1 MQMTPLTSSPIIN
14 GFKNRSRI
22 EQIMMNHL
30 FSTSFRKTLTAALI
44 SCSLATI
51 AISSTQAAE
60 IEMSFQNVLQQE
72 RAWAGLQSKTLKVG
86 DITWSYSEG
95 GQAGKPIVILIH
107 GLAGSRDNWN
117 RVARALTANYHVI
130 IPDLPANGETQVPK
144 DFDYSIPNVT
154 EKLRRFVEAANLTSP
169 AHIAGHSL
177 GGSIAMLYA
186 GQYPFETKSLFLIDA
201 AGVYKAATTPYLK
214 DPNHIKNM
222 IVSKKGDFNFLMQQV
237 MFTPPFIPKEIAQAQ
252 EKMMI
257 GQAEQTQKMVDQLIV
272 LNKLYTPDSFALLA
286 RSIDAPTLILW
297 GKQDKIINVEVAPE
311 LKSLLKNAQ
320 TPVILD
326 NVGHMPILEADQLVV
341 QQYLP
346 FLNKIQ
352 SQKPVTAP
360 TP

>member
-1 MQMTPLTSSPIIN
+1 MTTVFSLPI
-14 GFKNRSRI
+14 
-22 EQIMMNHL
+22 
-30 FSTSFRKTLTAALI
+30 RKTLTATLL
-44 SCSLATI
+44 SFSLATF
-51 AISSTQAAE
+51 AISTTQAAE

-72 RAWAGLQSKTLKVG
+72 RAWAGLQSKTIKVG

-95 GQAGKPIVILIH
+95 GQAGKPIVVLIH

-117 RVARALTANYHVI
+117 RVARALTANYHVV
-130 IPDLPANGETQVPK
+130 IPDLPASGETQVPK
-144 DFDYSIPNVT
+144 DFDYSVPNVT
-154 EKLRRFVEAANLTSP
+154 EKLRRFIEAANLTGP
-169 AHIAGHSL
+169 AHVAGHSL

-201 AGVYKAATTPYLK
+201 AGVYKSATTPYLK
-214 DPNHIKNM
+214 DPNQVKNM
-222 IVSKKGDFNFLMQQV
+222 IVSKKGDFNFLMQQA
-237 MFTPPFIPKEIAQAQ
+237 MHTPPFIPKEIAQAQ

-257 GQAEQTQKMVDQLIV
+257 AQSEQTQKMVDQVIA

-311 LKSLLKNAQ
+311 LKSLLKNSQA
-320 TPVILD
+320 PVILD

-346 FLNKIQ
+346 FLNKVQ
-352 SQKPVTAP
+352 TQKPAT

>member
-1 MQMTPLTSSPIIN
+1 MINTRIAQPL
-14 GFKNRSRI
+14 
-22 EQIMMNHL
+22 
-30 FSTSFRKTLTAALI
+30 RKTLGAALLA
-44 SCSLATI
+44 CSLSTVAVTT
-51 AISSTQAAE
+51 TQAAE
-60 IEMSFQNVLQQE
+60 IEMSFQNLLQQE

-95 GQAGKPIVILIH
+95 GQAGKPIIILIH

-117 RVARALTANYHVI
+117 RVARALTAKYHVI
-130 IPDLPANGETQVPK
+130 IPDLPASGETLVPK
-144 DFDYSIPNVT
+144 DFDYSVPNVT
-154 EKLRRFVEAANLTSP
+154 EKLRRFVEAANLTGP

-214 DPNHIKNM
+214 DPNQVKNM
-222 IVSKKGDFNFLMQQV
+222 IVSKKGDFNFLMQQA

-257 GQAEQTQKMVDQLIV
+257 GQVEQTQKMVDQVIA

-297 GKQDKIINVEVAPE
+297 GKQDKIVNVEVVPE
-311 LKSLLKNAQ
+311 LKALLKNAQ
-320 TPVILD
+320 TPVILE

-346 FLNKIQ
+346 FLSKIQ
-352 SQKPVTAP
+352 TQKTAAAP
-360 TP
+360 AQ

>member
-1 MQMTPLTSSPIIN
+1 MTT
-14 GFKNRSRI
+14 
-22 EQIMMNHL
+22 L
-30 FSTSFRKTLTAALI
+30 FSLPIRKTLTATLL
-44 SCSLATI
+44 SFSLATF
-51 AISSTQAAE
+51 AISTTQAAE

-95 GQAGKPIVILIH
+95 GQAGKPIVVLIH

-117 RVARALTANYHVI
+117 RVARALTANYHVV
-130 IPDLPANGETQVPK
+130 IPDLPASGETQVPK
-144 DFDYSIPNVT
+144 DFDYSVPNVT
-154 EKLRRFVEAANLTSP
+154 EKLRRFIEAANLTGP
-169 AHIAGHSL
+169 AHVAGHSL

-201 AGVYKAATTPYLK
+201 AGVYKSATTPYLK
-214 DPNHIKNM
+214 DPNQVKNM
-222 IVSKKGDFNFLMQQV
+222 IVSKKGDFNFLMQQA
-237 MFTPPFIPKEIAQAQ
+237 MHTPPFIPKEIAQAQ

-257 GQAEQTQKMVDQLIV
+257 AQSEQTQKMVDQVIA

-320 TPVILD
+320 APVILD

-346 FLNKIQ
+346 FLNKVQ
-352 SQKPVTAP
+352 TQKPAT

>member
-1 MQMTPLTSSPIIN
+1 MTT
-14 GFKNRSRI
+14 
-22 EQIMMNHL
+22 L
-30 FSTSFRKTLTAALI
+30 FSLPIRKTLTATLL
-44 SCSLATI
+44 SFSLATF
-51 AISSTQAAE
+51 AISTTQAAE

-72 RAWAGLQSKTLKVG
+72 RAWAGLQSKTIKVG

-95 GQAGKPIVILIH
+95 GQAGKPIVVLIH

-117 RVARALTANYHVI
+117 RVARALTANYHVV
-130 IPDLPANGETQVPK
+130 IPDLPASGETQVPK
-144 DFDYSIPNVT
+144 DFDYSVPNVT
-154 EKLRRFVEAANLTSP
+154 EKLRRFIEAANLTGP
-169 AHIAGHSL
+169 AHVAGHSL

-201 AGVYKAATTPYLK
+201 AGVYKSATTPYLK
-214 DPNHIKNM
+214 DPNQVKNM
-222 IVSKKGDFNFLMQQV
+222 IVSKKGDFNFLMQQA
-237 MFTPPFIPKEIAQAQ
+237 MHTPPFIPKEIAQAQ

-257 GQAEQTQKMVDQLIV
+257 AQSEQTQKMVDQVIA

-286 RSIDAPTLILW
+286 KSIDAPTLILW

-320 TPVILD
+320 VPVILD

-346 FLNKIQ
+346 FLNKVQ
-352 SQKPVTAP
+352 TQKPAT

>member
-1 MQMTPLTSSPIIN
+1 MINTRLTQP
-14 GFKNRSRI
+14 
-22 EQIMMNHL
+22 
-30 FSTSFRKTLTAALI
+30 FRQAFGAALLV
-44 SCSLATI
+44 CSLSTLAVST
-51 AISSTQAAE
+51 TQAAE
-60 IEMSFQNVLQQE
+60 IEMNFQNLLQQE
-72 RAWAGLQSKTLKVG
+72 RAWAGLQTKTLKVG

-130 IPDLPANGETQVPK
+130 IPDLPASGETLVPK
-144 DFDYSIPNVT
+144 DFDYSVPNVT
-154 EKLRRFVEAANLTSP
+154 EKLRRFVEAANLTGP
-169 AHIAGHSL
+169 AHVAGHSL

-214 DPNHIKNM
+214 DPNQVKNM
-222 IVSKKGDFNFLMQQV
+222 IVSKKGDFNFLMQQA

-257 GQAEQTQKMVDQLIV
+257 GQVEQTQKMVDQVIA

-297 GKQDKIINVEVAPE
+297 GKQDKIVNVEVVPE
-311 LKSLLKNAQ
+311 LKALLKNAQ

-346 FLNKIQ
+346 FLSKIQ
-352 SQKPVTAP
+352 AQKPAA
-360 TP
+360 TPAQ

>member
-1 MQMTPLTSSPIIN
+1 
-14 GFKNRSRI
+14 
-22 EQIMMNHL
+22 MMNHL

-72 RAWAGLQSKTLKVG
+72 RAWAGLQIKTLKVG

-130 IPDLPANGETQVPK
+130 IPDLPASGETQVPK

>member
-1 MQMTPLTSSPIIN
+1 MIT
-14 GFKNRSRI
+14 
-22 EQIMMNHL
+22 L
-30 FSTSFRKTLTAALI
+30 FSLPIRKTLTATLL
-44 SCSLATI
+44 SFSLATF
-51 AISSTQAAE
+51 AISTTQAAE

-95 GQAGKPIVILIH
+95 GQTGKPIVVLIH

-117 RVARALTANYHVI
+117 RVARALTANYHVV
-130 IPDLPANGETQVPK
+130 IPDLPASGETQVPK
-144 DFDYSIPNVT
+144 DFDYSVPNVT
-154 EKLRRFVEAANLTSP
+154 EKLRRFIEAANLTGP
-169 AHIAGHSL
+169 AHVAGHSL

-201 AGVYKAATTPYLK
+201 AGVYKSATTPYLK
-214 DPNHIKNM
+214 DPNQVKNM
-222 IVSKKGDFNFLMQQV
+222 IVSKKGDFNFLMQQA
-237 MFTPPFIPKEIAQAQ
+237 MHTPPFIPKEIAQAQ

-257 GQAEQTQKMVDQLIV
+257 AQSEQTQKMVDQVIA

-320 TPVILD
+320 VPVILD

-346 FLNKIQ
+346 FLNKVQ
-352 SQKPVTAP
+352 TQKPAT

>member
-1 MQMTPLTSSPIIN
+1 
-14 GFKNRSRI
+14 
-22 EQIMMNHL
+22 MMNRF

-130 IPDLPANGETQVPK
+130 IPDLPASGETQVPK

-346 FLNKIQ
+346 FLNKNQ

>member
-1 MQMTPLTSSPIIN
+1 MINTPLAQP
-14 GFKNRSRI
+14 
-22 EQIMMNHL
+22 L
-30 FSTSFRKTLTAALI
+30 RKTLGAALLA
-44 SCSLATI
+44 CSLSTVAVTT
-51 AISSTQAAE
+51 TQAAE
-60 IEMSFQNVLQQE
+60 IEMSFQNLLQQE

-95 GQAGKPIVILIH
+95 GQAGKPIIILIH

-130 IPDLPANGETQVPK
+130 IPDLPASGETLVPK
-144 DFDYSIPNVT
+144 DFDYSVPNVT
-154 EKLRRFVEAANLTSP
+154 EKLRRFVEAANLTGP

-214 DPNHIKNM
+214 DPNQVKNM
-222 IVSKKGDFNFLMQQV
+222 IVSKKGDFNFLMQQA

-257 GQAEQTQKMVDQLIV
+257 GQVEQTQKMVDQVIA

-297 GKQDKIINVEVAPE
+297 GKQDKIVNVEVVPE
-311 LKSLLKNAQ
+311 LKALLKNAQ
-320 TPVILD
+320 APVILE

-346 FLNKIQ
+346 FLSKIQ
-352 SQKPVTAP
+352 AQKTAAAP
-360 TP
+360 AQ

>member
-1 MQMTPLTSSPIIN
+1 MINTRIAQPL
-14 GFKNRSRI
+14 
-22 EQIMMNHL
+22 
-30 FSTSFRKTLTAALI
+30 RKTLGAALLA
-44 SCSLATI
+44 CSLSTVAVTT
-51 AISSTQAAE
+51 TQAAE
-60 IEMSFQNVLQQE
+60 IEMSFQNLLQQE

-95 GQAGKPIVILIH
+95 GQAGKPIIILIH

-130 IPDLPANGETQVPK
+130 IPDLPASGETLVPK
-144 DFDYSIPNVT
+144 DFDYSVPNVT
-154 EKLRRFVEAANLTSP
+154 EKLRRFVEAANLTGP

-201 AGVYKAATTPYLK
+201 AGVYKAANTPYLK
-214 DPNHIKNM
+214 DPNQVRNM
-222 IVSKKGDFNFLMQQV
+222 IVSKKGDFNFLMQQA

-257 GQAEQTQKMVDQLIV
+257 GQVEQTQKMVDQVIA

-297 GKQDKIINVEVAPE
+297 GKQDKIVNVEVVPE
-311 LKSLLKNAQ
+311 LKALLKNAQ

-346 FLNKIQ
+346 FLSKVQ
-352 SQKPVTAP
+352 AQKTAAAP
-360 TP
+360 AQ

>member
-1 MQMTPLTSSPIIN
+1 MINTRIAQPL
-14 GFKNRSRI
+14 
-22 EQIMMNHL
+22 
-30 FSTSFRKTLTAALI
+30 RKTLGAALLA
-44 SCSLATI
+44 CSLSTVAVTT
-51 AISSTQAAE
+51 TQAAE
-60 IEMSFQNVLQQE
+60 IEMSFQNLLQQE

-95 GQAGKPIVILIH
+95 GQAGKPIIILIH

-117 RVARALTANYHVI
+117 RVARALTAKYHVI
-130 IPDLPANGETQVPK
+130 IPDLPASGETLVPK
-144 DFDYSIPNVT
+144 DFDYSVPNVT
-154 EKLRRFVEAANLTSP
+154 EKLRRFVEAANLSGP

-214 DPNHIKNM
+214 DPNQVKNM
-222 IVSKKGDFNFLMQQV
+222 IVSKKGDFNFLMQQA

-257 GQAEQTQKMVDQLIV
+257 GQVEQTQKMVDQVIA

-297 GKQDKIINVEVAPE
+297 GKQDKIVNVEVVPE
-311 LKSLLKNAQ
+311 LKALLTNAQ

-352 SQKPVTAP
+352 TQKTAAAP
-360 TP
+360 AQ

>member
-1 MQMTPLTSSPIIN
+1 MTT
-14 GFKNRSRI
+14 
-22 EQIMMNHL
+22 L
-30 FSTSFRKTLTAALI
+30 FSLPIRKTLTATLL
-44 SCSLATI
+44 SFSLATF
-51 AISSTQAAE
+51 AISTTQAAE

-72 RAWAGLQSKTLKVG
+72 RAWAGLQSKTIKVG

-95 GQAGKPIVILIH
+95 GQAGKPIVVLIH

-117 RVARALTANYHVI
+117 RVAHALTANYHVV
-130 IPDLPANGETQVPK
+130 IPDLPASGETQVPK
-144 DFDYSIPNVT
+144 DFDYSVPNVT
-154 EKLRRFVEAANLTSP
+154 EKLRRFIEAANLTGP
-169 AHIAGHSL
+169 AHVAGHSL

-201 AGVYKAATTPYLK
+201 AGVYKSATTPYLK
-214 DPNHIKNM
+214 DPNQVKNM
-222 IVSKKGDFNFLMQQV
+222 IVSKKGDFNFLMQQA
-237 MFTPPFIPKEIAQAQ
+237 MHTPPFIPKEIAQAQ

-257 GQAEQTQKMVDQLIV
+257 SQSEQTQKMVDQVIA

-320 TPVILD
+320 APVILD

-346 FLNKIQ
+346 FLNKVQ
-352 SQKPVTAP
+352 TQKPAT

>member
-1 MQMTPLTSSPIIN
+1 MIN
-14 GFKNRSRI
+14 TRLP
-22 EQIMMNHL
+22 QP
-30 FSTSFRKTLTAALI
+30 FRKAFGAALLACSLSTLTV
-44 SCSLATI
+44 ST
-51 AISSTQAAE
+51 TQAAE
-60 IEMSFQNVLQQE
+60 IEMNFQNLLQQE
-72 RAWAGLQSKTLKVG
+72 RAWAGLQTKTLKVG

-130 IPDLPANGETQVPK
+130 IPDLPASGETLVPK
-144 DFDYSIPNVT
+144 DFDYSVPNVT
-154 EKLRRFVEAANLTSP
+154 EKLRRFVEAANLTGP

-214 DPNHIKNM
+214 DPNQVKNM
-222 IVSKKGDFNFLMQQV
+222 IVSKKGDFNFLMQQA

-257 GQAEQTQKMVDQLIV
+257 GQVEQTQKMVDQVIA

-297 GKQDKIINVEVAPE
+297 GKQDKIVNVEVVPE
-311 LKSLLKNAQ
+311 LKALLKNAQ

-346 FLNKIQ
+346 FLSKIQ
-352 SQKPVTAP
+352 AQKPAAAP
-360 TP
+360 AP

>member
-1 MQMTPLTSSPIIN
+1 MINTRIAQPL
-14 GFKNRSRI
+14 
-22 EQIMMNHL
+22 
-30 FSTSFRKTLTAALI
+30 RKTLGAALLA
-44 SCSLATI
+44 CSLSTVAVTT
-51 AISSTQAAE
+51 TQAAE
-60 IEMSFQNVLQQE
+60 IEMSFQNLLQQE
-72 RAWAGLQSKTLKVG
+72 RAWAGLQSKTLKLG

-95 GQAGKPIVILIH
+95 GQAGKPIIILIH

-117 RVARALTANYHVI
+117 RVARALTAKYHVI
-130 IPDLPANGETQVPK
+130 IPDLPASGETLVPK
-144 DFDYSIPNVT
+144 DFDYSVPNVT
-154 EKLRRFVEAANLTSP
+154 EKLRRFVEAANLTGP

-214 DPNHIKNM
+214 DPNQVKNM
-222 IVSKKGDFNFLMQQV
+222 IVSKKGDFNFLMQQA

-257 GQAEQTQKMVDQLIV
+257 GQVEQTQKMVDQVIA

-297 GKQDKIINVEVAPE
+297 GKQDKIVNVEVVPE
-311 LKSLLKNAQ
+311 LKALLKNAQ
-320 TPVILD
+320 APVILD

-346 FLNKIQ
+346 FLSKIQ
-352 SQKPVTAP
+352 AQKTAAAP
-360 TP
+360 AQ

>member
-1 MQMTPLTSSPIIN
+1 ML
-14 GFKNRSRI
+14 
-22 EQIMMNHL
+22 NHL
-30 FSTSFRKTLTAALI
+30 FSTSFRKTLTAGLI

-72 RAWAGLQSKTLKVG
+72 RAWAGLQTKTLKVG

-130 IPDLPANGETQVPK
+130 IPDLPASGETQVPK

>member
-1 MQMTPLTSSPIIN
+1 MTT
-14 GFKNRSRI
+14 
-22 EQIMMNHL
+22 L
-30 FSTSFRKTLTAALI
+30 FSLPIRKTLTATLL
-44 SCSLATI
+44 SFSLATF
-51 AISSTQAAE
+51 AISTTQAAE

-72 RAWAGLQSKTLKVG
+72 RAWAGLQSKTIKVG

-95 GQAGKPIVILIH
+95 GQAGKPIVVLIH

-117 RVARALTANYHVI
+117 RVARALTANYHVV
-130 IPDLPANGETQVPK
+130 IPDLPASGETQVPK
-144 DFDYSIPNVT
+144 DFDYSVPNVT
-154 EKLRRFVEAANLTSP
+154 EKLRRFIEAANLTGP
-169 AHIAGHSL
+169 AHVAGHSL

-201 AGVYKAATTPYLK
+201 AGVYKSATTPYLK
-214 DPNHIKNM
+214 DPNQVKNM
-222 IVSKKGDFNFLMQQV
+222 IVSKKGDFNFLMQQA
-237 MFTPPFIPKEIAQAQ
+237 MHTPPFIPKEIAQAQ

-257 GQAEQTQKMVDQLIV
+257 AQSEQTQKMVDQVIA

-320 TPVILD
+320 VPVILD

-346 FLNKIQ
+346 FLNKVQ
-352 SQKPVTAP
+352 TQKPAT

>member
-1 MQMTPLTSSPIIN
+1 
-14 GFKNRSRI
+14 
-22 EQIMMNHL
+22 MMNRF

-130 IPDLPANGETQVPK
+130 IPDLPASGETQVSK
-144 DFDYSIPNVT
+144 DFDYSVPNVT

-320 TPVILD
+320 TPIILD

>member
-1 MQMTPLTSSPIIN
+1 
-14 GFKNRSRI
+14 
-22 EQIMMNHL
+22 MMNHL

-72 RAWAGLQSKTLKVG
+72 RAWAGLQTKTLKVG

-130 IPDLPANGETQVPK
+130 IPDLPASGETQVPK
-144 DFDYSIPNVT
+144 DFDYSVPNVT

-286 RSIDAPTLILW
+286 RSIDAPILILW

-352 SQKPVTAP
+352 AQKPATTT

>member
-1 MQMTPLTSSPIIN
+1 MTT
-14 GFKNRSRI
+14 
-22 EQIMMNHL
+22 L
-30 FSTSFRKTLTAALI
+30 FSLPIRKTLTATLL
-44 SCSLATI
+44 SFSLATF
-51 AISSTQAAE
+51 AISTTQAAE

-72 RAWAGLQSKTLKVG
+72 RAWAGLQSKTIKVG

-95 GQAGKPIVILIH
+95 GQAGKPIVVLIH

-117 RVARALTANYHVI
+117 RVARALTANYHVV
-130 IPDLPANGETQVPK
+130 IPDLP
-144 DFDYSIPNVT
+144 
-154 EKLRRFVEAANLTSP
+154 RFIEAANLTGP
-169 AHIAGHSL
+169 AHVAGHSL

-201 AGVYKAATTPYLK
+201 AGVYKSATTPYLK
-214 DPNHIKNM
+214 DPNQVKNM
-222 IVSKKGDFNFLMQQV
+222 IVSKKGDFNFLMQQA
-237 MFTPPFIPKEIAQAQ
+237 MHTPPFIPKEIAQAQ

-257 GQAEQTQKMVDQLIV
+257 AQSEQTQKMVDQVIA

-320 TPVILD
+320 APVILD

-346 FLNKIQ
+346 FLNKVQ
-352 SQKPVTAP
+352 TQKPAT

>member
-1 MQMTPLTSSPIIN
+1 
-14 GFKNRSRI
+14 
-22 EQIMMNHL
+22 MMNRL

-130 IPDLPANGETQVPK
+130 IPDLPASGETQVPK

-272 LNKLYTPDSFALLA
+272 LNKLYTSDSFALLA

>member
-1 MQMTPLTSSPIIN
+1 
-14 GFKNRSRI
+14 
-22 EQIMMNHL
+22 MMKHL
-30 FSTSFRKTLTAALI
+30 FTTSFRKTLTAALL
-44 SCSLATI
+44 SCSLGTV

-130 IPDLPANGETQVPK
+130 IPDLPASGETQVPK
-144 DFDYSIPNVT
+144 DFDYSVPNVT

>member
-1 MQMTPLTSSPIIN
+1 MTT
-14 GFKNRSRI
+14 
-22 EQIMMNHL
+22 L
-30 FSTSFRKTLTAALI
+30 FSLPIRKTLTATLL
-44 SCSLATI
+44 SFSLATF
-51 AISSTQAAE
+51 AISTTQAAE

-72 RAWAGLQSKTLKVG
+72 RAWAGLQSKTIKVG

-95 GQAGKPIVILIH
+95 GQAGKPIVVLIH

-117 RVARALTANYHVI
+117 RVARALTANYHVV
-130 IPDLPANGETQVPK
+130 IPDLPSSGETQVPK
-144 DFDYSIPNVT
+144 DFDYSVPNVT
-154 EKLRRFVEAANLTSP
+154 EKLRRFIEAANLTGP
-169 AHIAGHSL
+169 AHVAGHSL

-201 AGVYKAATTPYLK
+201 AGVYKSATTPYLK
-214 DPNHIKNM
+214 DPNQVKNM
-222 IVSKKGDFNFLMQQV
+222 IVSKKGDFNFLMQQA
-237 MFTPPFIPKEIAQAQ
+237 MHTPPFIPKEIAQAQ

-257 GQAEQTQKMVDQLIV
+257 AQSEQTQKMVDQVIA

-320 TPVILD
+320 APVILD

-346 FLNKIQ
+346 FLNKVQ
-352 SQKPVTAP
+352 TQKPATAP
-360 TP
+360 

>member
-1 MQMTPLTSSPIIN
+1 MTT
-14 GFKNRSRI
+14 
-22 EQIMMNHL
+22 L
-30 FSTSFRKTLTAALI
+30 FSLPIRKTLTATLL
-44 SCSLATI
+44 SFSLATF
-51 AISSTQAAE
+51 AISTTQAAE

-95 GQAGKPIVILIH
+95 GQAGKPIVVLIH

-117 RVARALTANYHVI
+117 RVARALTANYHVV
-130 IPDLPANGETQVPK
+130 IPDLPASGETQVPK
-144 DFDYSIPNVT
+144 DFDYSVPNVT
-154 EKLRRFVEAANLTSP
+154 EKLRRFIEAANLTGP
-169 AHIAGHSL
+169 AHVAGHSL

-201 AGVYKAATTPYLK
+201 AGVYKSATTPYLK
-214 DPNHIKNM
+214 DPNQVKNM
-222 IVSKKGDFNFLMQQV
+222 IVSKKGDFNFLMQQA
-237 MFTPPFIPKEIAQAQ
+237 MHTPPFIPKEIAHAQ

-257 GQAEQTQKMVDQLIV
+257 AQSEQTQKMVDQVIA

-320 TPVILD
+320 APVILD

-346 FLNKIQ
+346 FLNKVQ
-352 SQKPVTAP
+352 TQKPAT